1 MGGRVLLDIRAE
13 GRVNQSVIRVDATP
27 VEFQPT
33 TLISSSIGNGPDF
46 IQLTQV

>member
-1 MGGRVLLDIRAE
+1 MDIRAE

-33 TLISSSIGNGPDF
+33 TTLISSSTRNGPEF
-46 IQLTQV
+46 IQLT